1 MTFNQ
6 PATWLIAPIAFWL
19 ITTSA
24 NAKVVID
31 RYSPTDKFVSIKVV
45 GEIQYGEEYS
55 LEDAIETVQ
64 REKFNLKLNAVVLN
78 TRGGNV
84 DAALKMGRL
93 IRKHGL
99 NTYLAPNGEC
109 ASACIFVLIGGIT
122 RIAFGKLSVHR
133 SGVDINSPTT
143 LQKLKKHN
151 DNNIKEVNDY
161 VQEMG
166 ISPLLADAILMTPH
180 WRTRS
185 LTWRDRTRWGVH
197 GMDTIHEEMWFRE
210 ASRSAKLTVPVFRNA
225 IFDHFNHCENE
236 VKKFHST
243 FYECVEKNIALKKRI
258 P

>member
-1 MTFNQ
+1 MTSYRPNS
-6 PATWLIAPIAFWL
+6 WLIAAIALWV

-24 NAKVVID
+24 HAKVVID
-31 RYSPTDKFVSIKVV
+31 RYTPTDKFVSIKIV
-45 GEIQYGEEYS
+45 GEIQYEEEYS

-64 REKFNLKLNAVVLN
+64 REKLNLKLNAVVLN

-99 NTYLAPNGEC
+99 NTYLAPNSEC

-122 RIAFGKLSVHR
+122 RMAFGELSVHR
-133 SGVDINSPTT
+133 SGVDSNSPTT
-143 LQKLKKHN
+143 LEKLKKHN
-151 DNNIKEVNDY
+151 DDNIKEVNDY

-166 ISPLLADAILMTPH
+166 ISPLLADAILLTPY
-180 WRTRS
+180 WRTRP

-225 IFDHFNHCENE
+225 IFDHFKHCEKAT
-236 VKKFHST
+236 KKFQST
-243 FYECVEKNIALKKRI
+243 FYECIEKNIALKKRI

>member
-1 MTFNQ
+1 MTANQ
-6 PATWLIAPIAFWL
+6 PATWLIAAIAFWL
-19 ITTSA
+19 LTTTA
-24 NAKVVID
+24 NAKIVID
-31 RYSPTDKFVSIKVV
+31 RHTPIDKFVSIKVV
-45 GEIQYGEEYS
+45 GEIQYEEENS

-64 REKFNLKLNAVVLN
+64 REKLDLKLNAVVLN

-99 NTYLAPNGEC
+99 NTYLAPKSEC
-109 ASACIFVLIGGIT
+109 ASACIFILIGGIT
-122 RIAFGKLSVHR
+122 RMAFGELSVHR

-151 DNNIKEVNDY
+151 DDNTKEVNDY
-161 VQEMG
+161 VEEMG
-166 ISPLLADAILMTPH
+166 ISPLLADAILMTPY
-180 WRTRS
+180 WRTRE

-210 ASRSAKLTVPVFRNA
+210 ASRSAKLSVPVFRNA
-225 IFDHFNHCENE
+225 IFDHFKHCENE
-236 VKKFHST
+236 TKKFRST
-243 FYECVEKNIALKKRI
+243 FYECVEKNIASKGRK